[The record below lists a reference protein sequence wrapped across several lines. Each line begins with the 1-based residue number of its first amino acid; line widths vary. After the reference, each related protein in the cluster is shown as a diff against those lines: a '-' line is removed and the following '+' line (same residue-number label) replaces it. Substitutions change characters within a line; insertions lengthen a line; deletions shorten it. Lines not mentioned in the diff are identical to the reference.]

1 MSAFSL
7 FLWCSMCYERS
18 LGHDFTESL
27 SCMHHVIEPVVTVGC
42 CSSTLTDL
50 LALQY
55 RASHFDDFLRHAYL
69 WIRIRLSICAR
80 DKRSKSGRGHFR
92 FSFPLAAIC

>member
-1 MSAFSL
+1 
-7 FLWCSMCYERS
+7 
-18 LGHDFTESL
+18 
-27 SCMHHVIEPVVTVGC
+27 MHHVTEPVVTDC
-42 CSSTLTDL
+42 RSSTLTDL

-55 RASHFDDFLRHAYL
+55 WASHSDDFLRHAYL

-92 FSFPLAAIC
+92 FSFPLTAIC

>member
-1 MSAFSL
+1 
-7 FLWCSMCYERS
+7 
-18 LGHDFTESL
+18 
-27 SCMHHVIEPVVTVGC
+27 MHHVIEPVVTVGC

-92 FSFPLAAIC
+92 FSFPLTAIC